1 MLTQVAYGVLDM
13 SGNVWEWCATTWRE
27 SYEEPAVEDPEGTA
41 SRVARGGSFDFD
53 LDYARCAFRF
63 HLTPLG
69 ALALLGF
76 RVSAPIL

>member
-1 MLTQVAYGVLDM
+1 M

-41 SRVARGGSFDFD
+41 SRVARGGSFDGDQD
-53 LDYARCAFRF
+53 LARCAFRY
-63 HLTPLG
+63 HDTPDV
-69 ALALLGF
+69 AYANLGF